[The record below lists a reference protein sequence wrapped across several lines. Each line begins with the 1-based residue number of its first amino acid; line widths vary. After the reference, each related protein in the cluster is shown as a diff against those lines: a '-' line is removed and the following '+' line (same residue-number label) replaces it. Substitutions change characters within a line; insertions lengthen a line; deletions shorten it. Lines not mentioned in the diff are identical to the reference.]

1 MTPEAV
7 LERAVS
13 GEATTEAERD
23 AVGRWLLCE
32 RSQHELFGVSR
43 ATVADVVA
51 ERLRR
56 LAGVWRAV
64 TACPLEVAGLTETV
78 EVRPDELFRYHLAL
92 AELVRR
98 QAAAAATDRFLVAVA
113 GVPGSGKSVLTAV
126 LARVLGALAPP
137 FGVAVIGLDG
147 YHYSNA
153 YLSAHRAPAC
163 VREPGPLKLYKGAP
177 FTFDV
182 GRLVRDLGRLRDGAQ
197 TVRLPA
203 YDRTVHEPAE
213 ARVVVRPEDVLV
225 LVEGNYLLCR
235 EGGWRDV
242 PDLFKL
248 RLFLELPAGANRGPL
263 VARHMR
269 GGRSREEAER
279 HYERVDLPNTRL
291 AEATRDE
298 ADIVVALDREHR
310 IAGMRRGT
318 RHPEGR
324 SRGQAPV

>member
-13 GEATTEAERD
+13 GEATTQAQRD
-23 AVGRWLLCE
+23 AVRRWLLCDS
-32 RSQHELFGVSR
+32 SQGELFGVSR
-43 ATVADVVA
+43 ETVADVVA

-64 TACPLEVAGLTETV
+64 TARPLEVAGLTETV

-92 AELVRR
+92 AELLGR
-98 QAAAAATDRFLVAVA
+98 QAATATDRFLVAVA
-113 GVPGSGKSVLTAV
+113 GVPGSGKSVFTTLM
-126 LARVLGALAPP
+126 ARVLAALAPP
-137 FGVAVIGLDG
+137 FGVAVLGLDG
-147 YHYSNA
+147 YHYPNA
-153 YLSAHRAPAC
+153 YLSAHRTPAC
-163 VREPGPLKLYKGAP
+163 VREPGPLKLHKGAP

-182 GRLVRDLGRLRDGAQ
+182 GRLVRDLGRLRDGSQ

-213 ARVVVRPEDVLV
+213 ARITVGPEDRLV

-235 EGGWRDV
+235 EGGWRTV
-242 PDLFKL
+242 PDLFNLK
-248 RLFLELPAGANRGPL
+248 LFLELPAGANRGPL

-279 HYERVDLPNTRL
+279 HYERVDLPNTRWVQ
-291 AEATRDE
+291 ATGDE
-298 ADIVVALDREHR
+298 ADIVVALDREHG
-310 IAGMRRGT
+310 IAGMRRGKGYQ
-318 RHPEGR
+318 EGHGG
-324 SRGQAPV
+324 GQAPV

>member
-13 GEATTEAERD
+13 GQTTEAER
-23 AVGRWLLCE
+23 AALGEWLV
-32 RSQHELFGVSR
+32 RDPSQRELFGVSR

-64 TACPLEVAGLTETV
+64 AACPLEVAGLTETV

-98 QAAAAATDRFLVAVA
+98 QAATATDRFLVAVA
-113 GVPGSGKSVLTAV
+113 GVPGSGKSVFTA
-126 LARVLGALAPP
+126 LMARVLAALALPL
-137 FGVAVIGLDG
+137 GVAVLGLDG
-147 YHYSNA
+147 YHYPNS

-182 GRLVRDLGRLRDGAQ
+182 GRLVRDLGQLRDGSQ

-235 EGGWRDV
+235 EGGWRAV
-242 PDLFKL
+242 LTLFNLK
-248 RLFLELPAGANRGPL
+248 LFLELPAGANRGPL

-310 IAGMRRGT
+310 IAGMRRGK

-324 SRGQAPV
+324 SGGQAPV